1 MNQTKV
7 LRNILATQR
16 VADAVRCVRAS
27 RIKQAE
33 ILLSEAIRLDSALPQ
48 TYAILAKIYFWK
60 GDLQSADR
68 FIAQAQANGLDANRV
83 AAMNSAVSAFRKK
96 LADRDQFW
104 MDMQTNVKAAG
115 KQIVNSYKLIAGS
128 ITEERLNLFL
138 FFSVVFT
145 LISLATYM
153 TVK

>member
-27 RIKQAE
+27 RMKQAE

-68 FIAQAQANGLDANRV
+68 FIAQAQVNGLDANCV
-83 AAMNSAVSAFRKK
+83 AAMSSAVSAFRKK

-104 MDMQTNVKAAG
+104 RDMQTNVKAAG

-138 FFSVVFT
+138 FFAVVFT